1 MAILPIRLY
10 PDPVLREPAQPVAEI
25 DDDLRKLVA
34 DMGETMRAA
43 PGVGL
48 AAPQVGVQRRVFV
61 YVAAEED
68 DIVALVNPS
77 IVERS
82 DEAVTEDEGC
92 LSIPGLSY
100 PVERSQR
107 IVVEATAMNGE
118 QVRLEVE
125 DMEARIMQHEIDHLD
140 GVLFLERID
149 PDLRREALG
158 ILRERAPSQP
168 AVWVP
173 AAPSE
178 PSRL

>member
-10 PDPVLREPAQPVAEI
+10 PDPVLREPAQPVGEI
-25 DDDLRKLVA
+25 DDALKKLVT

-61 YVAAEED
+61 YAQSEED
-68 DIVALVNPS
+68 EIVALINPH

-82 DEAVTEDEGC
+82 DETLTVEEGC
-92 LSIPGLSY
+92 LSIPGLGY
-100 PVERSQR
+100 PVDRAQR
-107 IVVEATAMNGE
+107 VVVEATDIDGNA
-118 QVRLEVE
+118 VRLDVQ

-149 PDLRREALG
+149 PELRKEALG
-158 ILRERAPSQP
+158 ILRPRAMLSTG
-168 AVWVP
+168 
-173 AAPSE
+173 
-178 PSRL
+178 